1 MTTAQSILVEKGYDN
16 FECMDIIQANED
28 NLDMKVRE
36 KYGVDTEPLHL
47 EAEYYIGDADEDN
60 LLKSAKEHGFEEID
74 ELLAQMDSDL
84 LELAREFPD
93 K

>member
-1 MTTAQSILVEKGYDN
+1 MITAQSILERKGYDN
-16 FECMDIIQANED
+16 FECMDILQANDD
-28 NLDMKVRE
+28 NLDMQVRE
-36 KYGVDTEPLHL
+36 KYGVDCEPLHL

-60 LLKSAKEHGFEEID
+60 MLNAAKKHGFEDVD

-84 LELAREFPD
+84 LDLAREYPV